1 MWVTALQATEQSMMS
16 ERASAGSGE
25 RNSAASFV
33 CVALGHSLTSRTHA
47 DGRRGLPNECCIFG
61 NSETRKLGNWKLGN
75 SETRKLGNS
84 KLETRSCE
92 RFCTG
97 RRQFRVFCLIRLS
110 VKTGGRLLDS
120 KAVGSHSSHCH
131 SHPPPL
137 IIHLRD
143 WSHPC
148 VAVNHDDVMER
159 EIRQGERTPPA
170 QKEQL
175 AVYHSKF
182 LYHSMNP
189 AMLQS
194 DEASTGK

>member
-1 MWVTALQATEQSMMS
+1 MEKEIPQRRLFVLRWVTRSRHAHTLMDAEDYQTNVAFS
-16 ERASAGSGE
+16 ETQK
-25 RNSAASFV
+25 
-33 CVALGHSLTSRTHA
+33 L
-47 DGRRGLPNECCIFG
+47 G
-61 NSETRKLGNWKLGN
+61 NSETGNW
-75 SETRKLGNS
+75 ETRKLGNS
-84 KLETRSCE
+84 KLETRKLGFVE